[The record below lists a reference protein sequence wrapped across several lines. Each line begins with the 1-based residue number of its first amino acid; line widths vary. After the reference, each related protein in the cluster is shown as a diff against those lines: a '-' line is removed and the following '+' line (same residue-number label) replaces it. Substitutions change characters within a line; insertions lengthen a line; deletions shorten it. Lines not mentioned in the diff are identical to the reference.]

1 MNSSIRVLFIGDIVG
16 MPAVERV
23 CAMLGSL
30 REQYRCDLVV
40 ANAENAWEGKGPSKR
55 EAELLFAAG
64 VDVITTGNHVWENW
78 KSRPLLAS
86 NPRVLRPL
94 NYPPG
99 NPGGGMVIV
108 ETIAGAVGVLQLQG
122 RVYMPPID
130 CPFRTASR
138 AVEQLHERAHVIIVD
153 FHAEATAE
161 KIALARFL
169 DGKVSAV
176 LGTHTHVQTNDAR
189 ILPNGTAFVTDVGM
203 SGAFDSVIGMA
214 TEVALRRF
222 LYQTAHKY
230 ELAHGDWR
238 ISGAV
243 VEADTES
250 GRARTIET
258 FCLPCPE
265 PNRTPA

>member
-1 MNSSIRVLFIGDIVG
+1 
-16 MPAVERV
+16 
-23 CAMLGSL
+23 
-30 REQYRCDLVV
+30 
-40 ANAENAWEGKGPSKR
+40 
-55 EAELLFAAG
+55 
-64 VDVITTGNHVWENW
+64 
-78 KSRPLLAS
+78 
-86 NPRVLRPL
+86 
-94 NYPPG
+94 
-99 NPGGGMVIV
+99 
-108 ETIAGAVGVLQLQG
+108 
-122 RVYMPPID
+122 
-130 CPFRTASR
+130 
-138 AVEQLHERAHVIIVD
+138 
-153 FHAEATAE
+153 
-161 KIALARFL
+161 
-169 DGKVSAV
+169 
-176 LGTHTHVQTNDAR
+176 
-189 ILPNGTAFVTDVGM
+189 LPNGTAFVTDVGM